1 MFATIELTPYI
12 QIQGEIARRL
22 PGGRVAIRV
31 HGREYVGAP
40 LTPARSLRLVSSPGD
55 QV

>member
-40 LTPARSLRLVSSPGD
+40 LTPPRALRLVSSPVD
-55 QV
+55 PI